1 MKILVNFKSGFKQ
14 TFIVPKGMLTVDFR
28 NMAREIGGNIESIE
42 FSLPSSRQQNQ
53 QIPGLDSV
61 KALFACL
68 IKVNYK

>member
-42 FSLPSSRQQNQ
+42 FSLPSRQQKSTNSRT
-53 QIPGLDSV
+53 GLCESV
-61 KALFACL
+61 IRMPDKC
-68 IKVNYK
+68 

>member
-42 FSLPSSRQQNQ
+42 FSLPSRQQKSMNSRT
-53 QIPGLDSV
+53 GLSESIIRMPD
-61 KALFACL
+61 KG
-68 IKVNYK
+68 